1 MNKFIATIAALA
13 AATVVGAPAYANV
26 TCEPGDCV
34 ITGTSTLAPKASFI
48 VTPGNVDASYR
59 GPISANFGN
68 TVTSKGNFTD
78 TFNFLLPTSGVGGG
92 TVTTVAAKFHTATDL
107 DFTSVLINGASAA
120 IVKSANGIVE
130 FASSAGI
137 SLPGGM
143 NSIVITGLSRGNGS
157 YGGSLSFT
165 PSVPETATWGMMLI
179 GFVGM
184 GAAMRY
190 RRKSTNVAFA

>member
-1 MNKFIATIAALA
+1 MNKMITTIAALA

-34 ITGTSTLAPKASFI
+34 VTGTSKLAPKASFI

-59 GPISANFGN
+59 GPISASFGN
-68 TVTSKGNFTD
+68 TVMSKGNFTD
-78 TFNFLLPTSGVGGG
+78 TFNFLLPTNGVGGG
-92 TVTTVAAKFHTATDL
+92 TVTTVAAKFHNATDL
-107 DFTSVLINGASAA
+107 DFTSVLINGTAAA
-120 IVKSANGIVE
+120 ITKSFNGIVE
-130 FASSAGI
+130 FASSAGV

-143 NSIVITGLSRGNGS
+143 NSIVINGLSRGNGS

-165 PSVPETATWGMMLI
+165 PSVPETATWGMMIL

-190 RRKSTNVAFA
+190 RRKSTKVAFA